1 MNLLQTISIVVMVH
15 GMYDVFSE
23 LTILNYVS
31 LPNIKNLRLSL
42 VTNVIEKDSLLE
54 RFVAYSILA
63 NGIIRI
69 VNGRTLHEQSSQV
82 IVAGTYFLEAFIV
95 ANEYYYYKS
104 VDFQK
109 GMFILAFS
117 LYLGYLSILHYLN

>member
-1 MNLLQTISIVVMVH
+1 MQTISIVVMLH
-15 GMYDVFSE
+15 GMYDVLSA
-23 LTILNYVS
+23 LTILKYVS
-31 LPNIKNLRLSL
+31 LPNIKKIRLSM
-42 VTNVIEKDSLLE
+42 VTNVIEKDSILE

-69 VNGRTLHEQSSQV
+69 INGRTLHEQSSQV

-117 LYLGYLSILHYLN
+117 LYLGYLSILDYLN

>member
-15 GMYDVFSE
+15 GMYDVFSA

-42 VTNVIEKDSLLE
+42 VTNVIEKDSILE

-69 VNGRTLHEQSSQV
+69 VNGRTLHEQSSQF

>member
-15 GMYDVFSE
+15 GMYDVFSA
-23 LTILNYVS
+23 LTILNYVT

-42 VTNVIEKDSLLE
+42 VTNVIEKDSILE
-54 RFVAYSILA
+54 RFVAYTILA
-63 NGIIRI
+63 NGIKRI

-117 LYLGYLSILHYLN
+117 LYLGYLSILDYLN

>member
-1 MNLLQTISIVVMVH
+1 MNLLQTISIVVMLH
-15 GMYDVFSE
+15 GMYDVLSA

-31 LPNIKNLRLSL
+31 LPNIKKIRLSM
-42 VTNVIEKDSLLE
+42 VTNVIEKDSILE

-69 VNGRTLHEQSSQV
+69 VNGRTLHEQSSQF

-109 GMFILAFS
+109 GMFIHVS
-117 LYLGYLSILHYLN
+117 

>member
-15 GMYDVFSE
+15 GMYDVFSA

-69 VNGRTLHEQSSQV
+69 VNGRTLHEQSSQF

-109 GMFILAFS
+109 SMFLICFS
-117 LYLGYLSILHYLN
+117 LYLGYLSIINYFN

>member
-1 MNLLQTISIVVMVH
+1 MNLLQTISIVVMLH
-15 GMYDVFSE
+15 GMYDVLSA

-31 LPNIKNLRLSL
+31 LPNIKKIRLSM
-42 VTNVIEKDSLLE
+42 VTNVIEKDSILE

-69 VNGRTLHEQSSQV
+69 VNGRTLHEQSSQF